1 MMFRISQLKELEH
14 SLQRARALAESQQLT
29 HIAKEINESIVKVSE
44 ELNRAIQAY
53 KSEPI
58 TKTTTR
64 RKTTENKDEI
74 E

>member
-1 MMFRISQLKELEH
+1 MFRISQLKEVLHEL
-14 SLQRARALAESQQLT
+14 SRARAICESQQLT
-29 HIAKEINESIVKVSE
+29 HIAKEIHESIVKVSE

-53 KSEPI
+53 KPEPI